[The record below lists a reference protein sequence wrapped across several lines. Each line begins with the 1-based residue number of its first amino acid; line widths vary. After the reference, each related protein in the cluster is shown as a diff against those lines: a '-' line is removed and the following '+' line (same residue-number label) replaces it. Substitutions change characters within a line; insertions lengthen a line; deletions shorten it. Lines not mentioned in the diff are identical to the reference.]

1 MRAFDTL
8 PPVCRVAEVRAIEA
22 AASGQALMERAG
34 AAAAQAA
41 QAMLAER
48 AGPVV
53 VLAGPG
59 NNGGDGLVVARR
71 LHEAFHDVVV
81 VFRGDAGKLPPDAA
95 RAYAAWREAGGDCTS
110 ALPPRRPALVVDA
123 LYGIGLGRPLA
134 PRDAEMVQ
142 WANAQDAPVL
152 ALDVPTGLNA
162 ETGIATAPAV
172 RATRTT
178 TFIALKPGLLTGAG
192 PDLCGRVDVDALGL
206 DVRDA
211 SGRALAWP
219 PLARALPEVLLRRTR
234 SVHKGTFGTLLVV
247 GGAAGMLGAPL
258 LAGRAALRCGAG
270 RVRIGWIAD
279 DAPAV
284 DPGVPELMLRE
295 AGAVL
300 ADGGDA
306 LVLGCGLGTSPA
318 ARDALGRAVDADVPL
333 VLDADALNLL
343 AGDPALRARVRSR
356 GAATVATPHP
366 AEAGRLLGKDVAG
379 VQHDRLAA
387 AQSIA
392 AALRSHVV
400 LKGAGSVIVH
410 PDGAWAINRSGNP
423 ALACA
428 GTGDVLA
435 GLVGA
440 LLAQGL
446 DAATALEFGVC
457 LHGAAADE
465 LVARGAGP
473 VGVLASEVADA
484 ARDLVNRAAR
494 AHEARGSASGQ

>member
-1 MRAFDTL
+1 
-8 PPVCRVAEVRAIEA
+8 
-22 AASGQALMERAG
+22 
-34 AAAAQAA
+34 
-41 QAMLAER
+41 
-48 AGPVV
+48 
-53 VLAGPG
+53 
-59 NNGGDGLVVARR
+59 
-71 LHEAFHDVVV
+71 
-81 VFRGDAGKLPPDAA
+81 
-95 RAYAAWREAGGDCTS
+95 
-110 ALPPRRPALVVDA
+110 
-123 LYGIGLGRPLA
+123 
-134 PRDAEMVQ
+134 
-142 WANAQDAPVL
+142 
-152 ALDVPTGLNA
+152 
-162 ETGIATAPAV
+162 
-172 RATRTT
+172 
-178 TFIALKPGLLTGAG
+178 
-192 PDLCGRVDVDALGL
+192 
-206 DVRDA
+206 
-211 SGRALAWP
+211 
-219 PLARALPEVLLRRTR
+219 
-234 SVHKGTFGTLLVV
+234 
-247 GGAAGMLGAPL
+247 GAAGMLGAPL

-484 ARDLVNRAAR
+484 ARDLVNRAAH